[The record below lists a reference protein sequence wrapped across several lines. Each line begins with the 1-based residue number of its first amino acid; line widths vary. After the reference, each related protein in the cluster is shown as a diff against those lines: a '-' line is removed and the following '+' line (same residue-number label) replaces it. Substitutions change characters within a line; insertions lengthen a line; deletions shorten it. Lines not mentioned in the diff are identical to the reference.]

1 MKKILTLIMTFA
13 ILLGMPFQSYAL
25 SMVEIIE
32 QDIQNITISV
42 AQSVL
47 HVTGANGQTMEI
59 YNVAGVLVMSIKIE
73 GNDKRYNLDLH
84 KGCYIVKINKVVRK
98 ISIK

>member
-13 ILLGMPFQSYAL
+13 ILLGMPVQSYAL